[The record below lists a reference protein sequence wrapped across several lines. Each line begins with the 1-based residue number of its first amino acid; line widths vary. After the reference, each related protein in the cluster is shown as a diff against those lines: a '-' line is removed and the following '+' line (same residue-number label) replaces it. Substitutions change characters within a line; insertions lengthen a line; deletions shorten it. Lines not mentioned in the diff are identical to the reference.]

1 MIDIKI
7 GDPTKNNQT
16 TKTDEQKPHNHNE
29 DNILAQI
36 RYIRDKQIEHNQ
48 IVEKQNSIRNIILI
62 TITISLIIILFR
74 F

>member
-7 GDPTKNNQT
+7 GENPKNNQT
-16 TKTDEQKPHNHNE
+16 TKADEQKPHNHNE

-36 RYIRDKQIEHNQ
+36 RYVRDKQIEHNQ
-48 IVEKQNSIRNIILI
+48 IVEKQNFYRNIILI
-62 TITISLIIILFR
+62 AILITSIIIMFK